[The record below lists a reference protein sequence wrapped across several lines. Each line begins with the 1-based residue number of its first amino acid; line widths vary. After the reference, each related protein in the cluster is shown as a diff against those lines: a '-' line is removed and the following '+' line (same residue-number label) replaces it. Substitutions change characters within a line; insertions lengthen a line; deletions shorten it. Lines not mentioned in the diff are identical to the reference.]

1 MAYNFSN
8 SKIEQ
13 VYEDFADRSKDFES
27 YMDLAFE
34 DIGKAFDEAKDKNEK
49 AKISDD
55 VTYLMSAC
63 NDKFAKALMFGEEY
77 QEAWAG
83 KFAATLEKAA
93 DANPNNI
100 PSILDS
106 AYKIEQ
112 TAEFFDYGIL
122 NALAKHVIA
131 GHPKHAEKAL
141 AVVDK
146 HFAYYDKEAIEPKIE
161 TYKDFYDVY
170 TTAYRKPRSRQMADK
185 AIASANEIYSKM
197 EFMKGGM
204 KLDKSIENIKAN
216 PEDEKALQDF
226 EKSLQFA
233 MRADPEKAVANVVDN
248 LREIAAI
255 DNTDTRGEMYGVI
268 CDALEENIPAESAG
282 AKKFKSDLLFS
293 FIGKAMKTE
302 KDSDIRENLALSS
315 LGLIRTEAIDEN
327 GALIMADGKEPQ
339 AFGALSKI
347 ADACGHRSE
356 LLQLLSD
363 TAEKYKDTP
372 DMLQKVKEVTM
383 RALDSADDSGRKMK
397 DYEEP
402 DFVKEIRPLQ
412 RSIRAVRL
420 RDKEICELLNLEYT
434 GKYARFK
441 FDPSKPLKASKESL
455 LKAANLLGQYKSID
469 PTLVGLA
476 LNKMDTKGFTNVD
489 DKLLDTFA
497 KVTDRLKTEKPEAS
511 QKYEGIITEARKQ
524 LHTHKLSQKKINP
537 DAKPPRFE
545 EKREKPAQE
554 SGVKKFTIKFDK
566 SDVYEG

>member
-1 MAYNFSN
+1 MAYNFNN

-13 VYEDFADRSKDFES
+13 VYEDFANRSKDFES

-34 DIGKAFDEAKDKNEK
+34 DIGAAFDEAKDKNEK

-63 NDKFAKALMFGEEY
+63 NDKFANALLYGGEY
-77 QEAWAG
+77 QEAWAK

-106 AYKIEQ
+106 AYKLEQ

-122 NALAKHVIA
+122 NALAKHVIVA
-131 GHPKHAEKAL
+131 HPKYAEKAMET
-141 AVVDK
+141 VDK
-146 HFAYYDKEAIEPKIE
+146 HFAYYDKEAIEPEIK

-185 AIASANEIYSKM
+185 AIATANEVYSKM
-197 EFMKGGM
+197 EFIKGGM
-204 KLDKSIENIKAN
+204 QLEKSIENIKAN
-216 PEDEKALQDF
+216 PEDEKALQNF
-226 EKSLQFA
+226 EKDLQFA
-233 MRADPEKAVANVVDN
+233 MRVNPEKAIANVVDN
-248 LREIAAI
+248 LKEIAAVG
-255 DNTDTRGEMYGVI
+255 NADTRNEIYCLVS
-268 CDALEENIPAESAG
+268 DAIEKNIPAEFEG
-282 AKKFKSDLLFS
+282 AKKVKSDLAFS

-302 KDSDIRENLALSS
+302 KDPAVHYDLGTSA
-315 LGLIRTEAIDEN
+315 LGLLQAVATDEN

-339 AFGALSKI
+339 AFGALSKL
-347 ADACGHRSE
+347 ADTCGHRSE
-356 LLQLLSD
+356 LLQILSD

-372 DMLQKVKEVTM
+372 DTLQKVKEITI
-383 RALDSADDSGRKMK
+383 RALDSADDRGVKMK

-402 DFVKEIRPLQ
+402 DFIKEMRPLQ

-420 RDKEICELLNLEYT
+420 RDKEICELLNLEYA

-469 PTLVGLA
+469 PTLVSLVM
-476 LNKMDTKGFTNVD
+476 NKMDTKGFTNVD

-497 KVTDRLKTEKPEAS
+497 KVTDRLKTEKPEVS
-511 QKYEGIITEARKQ
+511 QKYEGIVTEARKQ
-524 LHTHKLSQKKINP
+524 LHTHKLSQKKVNP

-545 EKREKPAQE
+545 EKREKTAPE
-554 SGVKKFTIKFDK
+554 NGVKKFTIKFDK
-566 SDVYEG
+566 SDIYEG